1 MQTMGDEIGSCSRPK
16 FVVNHDNNGALD
28 LTSVTDDKIGRNL
41 FTIEEYRP
49 ICIRLDWKSYIMQI
63 TMNILVYNEVDNN
76 TLALVCNKCS

>member
-1 MQTMGDEIGSCSRPK
+1 MCKKILIGWKNNVKHIAYVINKNMNCLIMQTMGDEIGSCSRPK

-49 ICIRLDWKSYIMQI
+49 ICIRLD
-63 TMNILVYNEVDNN
+63 
-76 TLALVCNKCS
+76 